1 MTRGIYALKI
11 QKKGDTKAMKFNVSM
26 NDELFKKLDEE
37 AKKNYLSR
45 SGLVSLAVTKYLQ
58 DKQAMEAIGQFP
70 TMFAQLEKMQKKD
83 AK

>member
-1 MTRGIYALKI
+1 
-11 QKKGDTKAMKFNVSM
+11 MKFNVSM
-26 NDELFKKLDEE
+26 NDELFEKLEEE

-70 TMFAQLEKMQKKD
+70 SMLAQLEKMKKD

>member
-1 MTRGIYALKI
+1 
-11 QKKGDTKAMKFNVSM
+11 MKFNVSM
-26 NDELFKKLDEE
+26 NDELFQRLDEE

-58 DKQAMEAIGQFP
+58 DKQAMDAIGQFP
-70 TMFAQLEKMQKKD
+70 AMVAKLESMKND